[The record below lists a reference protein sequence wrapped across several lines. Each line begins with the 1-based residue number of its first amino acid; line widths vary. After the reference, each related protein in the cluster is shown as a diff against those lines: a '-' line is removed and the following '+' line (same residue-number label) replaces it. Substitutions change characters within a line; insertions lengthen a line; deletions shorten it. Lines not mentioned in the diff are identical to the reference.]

1 MICITP
7 RGLISFLSKGWGG
20 RSSDRAVTENS
31 DFLSK
36 LLPGDL
42 VLADRGFDIGD
53 FVGLMCA
60 EVLYPTFTTGMSQM
74 QARDVESRR
83 RLAHLRIHV
92 ERVIGH
98 VRNKYHIL
106 QSTISTE
113 LLYRCEGQDNTTLD
127 KIVHVCCILTN
138 LSGSIVLK

>member
-1 MICITP
+1 MIGITP

-74 QARDVESRR
+74 QARDVESTR

-113 LLYRCEGQDNTTLD
+113 LLYRCEGQDNTTFD